1 MIAEALILSSILT
14 GTLYYKL
21 SKNSKDKREII
32 SKWNNLM
39 ANLEKNENSEEKYKV
54 VHVVILDN
62 KIIFDVE
69 IASGKSFSGLLSKK
83 NEIENAFKGICIL
96 EQIKFSNRAKVT
108 IITKNI
114 MDFDFEPVPTKPHEL
129 YIGKNISGENHLID
143 VMKACHL
150 LVGGSTGFGKSFLIA
165 SILTN
170 LIFNSSKDI
179 EIHLLQTIKS
189 DLSLF
194 ENCKSIKFTAFN
206 LEEAVMDLE
215 KIYKTLE
222 RRNSLLKESGCKNLE
237 HFNKYNPS
245 NKFKRIYVVIEEISF
260 FMPVE
265 DDKEDIKIL
274 KDKAWNY
281 LKAIV
286 KTGRAP
292 GIHLIAI
299 TQRSTISNLP
309 SDIKSCMC
317 RISLKQFSTVDSR
330 NIIETDDAI
339 YLEDRECICYGDGNL
354 QQTIK
359 IPKIDEDFK
368 VLQQYVKEIKIPG
381 KISYPKN
388 TSKSKEPTIKE
399 NKKEVFTNNYKNNIK
414 INTIVPNRKENKS
427 KKRKGVIKDDNC

>member
-1 MIAEALILSSILT
+1 MIAEALILS
-14 GTLYYKL
+14 GTLAATLYCKF
-21 SKNSKDKREII
+21 SKDSKEKRETI

-39 ANLEKNENSEEKYKV
+39 ANLEKNEGSEEKYKV
-54 VHVVILDN
+54 VNVVLLEN

-69 IASGKSFSGLLSKK
+69 IASGKSFNSIACKK
-83 NEIENAFKGICIL
+83 NEIENAFQGVCIM
-96 EQIKFSNRAKVT
+96 EQVKFSNKAKVI
-108 IITKNI
+108 IITRNI
-114 MDFDFEPVPTKPHEL
+114 MDFMFEPVPTKPNEL
-129 YIGKNISGENHLID
+129 YIGKNIGGENHLID
-143 VMKACHL
+143 VAKACHI

-165 SILTN
+165 NILTN
-170 LIFNSSKDI
+170 LIYNSSKDV
-179 EIHLLQTIKS
+179 EMHLLQTIKS
-189 DLSLF
+189 DLAIF
-194 ENCKSIKFTAFN
+194 ENCKPTKFTAFN

-222 RRNSLLKESGCKNLE
+222 RRNSLLKESACKNLE

-286 KTGRAP
+286 KTGRAH

-317 RISLKQFSTVDSR
+317 RISLKQFSAVDSR
-330 NIIETDDAI
+330 NIIESDDAI
-339 YLEDRECICYGDGNL
+339 YLDDRECICYGDGNL
-354 QQTIK
+354 QQVVK
-359 IPKIDEDFK
+359 IPRIDEDFK
-368 VLQQYVKEIKIPG
+368 VLQRYVPEIKIPG
-381 KISYPKN
+381 KVN
-388 TSKSKEPTIKE
+388 CSKARIISKETSINKVE
-399 NKKEVFTNNYKNNIK
+399 NEVFINTYKGNEKINNI
-414 INTIVPNRKENKS
+414 VPKKKENKS
-427 KKRKGVIKDDNC
+427 KKRKGVILDVN